1 MHAHQKY
8 RSRILVLACAIAL
21 FLLAGCAG
29 LPPAPNRVASHAEPA
44 STNTTW
50 GRYAAGTALPA
61 GVSGFWPLGQAEYA
75 LDARLE
81 LMRRAERSIDL
92 QTYQIGNDGL
102 GRLMLKE
109 LRDAARRGVRVRLL
123 VDDFYT
129 LGLDAALLQLSAH
142 EGIEVRLF
150 NPFVYGRDSANGRL
164 WNLLT
169 DGRRLN
175 HRMHNKLLSVDGALA
190 IAGGRNLSGEY
201 FMLDP
206 RNNFLDYEFIIAG
219 ALVPELAA
227 LFDRYWNHER
237 VLDIQRI
244 SNDGLSGAE
253 RRAAFERVAAGAAQ
267 ITPPAGPDMLGA
279 PVLAQALRQGL
290 APFRHARAEAFADDP
305 GKTFKPPTAPD
316 TTEAHTTLA
325 WLEARTLQAPRLST
339 VISPYFLPDA
349 ATRQRMREAAQRG
362 TQITIIT
369 NSIASSDE
377 PLVAFAS
384 HRNRHEWLAAGVRL
398 FEMRPTSDTVTPF
411 TRTAPAGSSLR
422 LHTKMGIFDR
432 RLLAIGS
439 INVDPRS
446 HRINTE
452 LAIVIDSPDLA
463 GNISDGVHALLQT
476 DVVQEV
482 RLSDEGLRWYVRRPQ
497 GEQRHNEEPDVGVWQ
512 RLRLRLIY
520 LLVPDELL

>member
-1 MHAHQKY
+1 
-8 RSRILVLACAIAL
+8 
-21 FLLAGCAG
+21 
-29 LPPAPNRVASHAEPA
+29 
-44 STNTTW
+44 
-50 GRYAAGTALPA
+50 
-61 GVSGFWPLGQAEYA
+61 
-75 LDARLE
+75 
-81 LMRRAERSIDL
+81 MRRAERSIDL

-102 GRLMLKE
+102 GRLVLKE
-109 LRDAARRGVRVRLL
+109 LHDAAWRGVRVRLL
-123 VDDFYT
+123 ADDFCT
-129 LGLDAALLQLSAH
+129 LGLDAPLLQLSAH
-142 EGIEVRLF
+142 EGVEVRLF
-150 NPFVYGRDSANGRL
+150 NPFVYGRDSTNGRL
-164 WNLLT
+164 WNLFT

-175 HRMHNKLLSVDGALA
+175 HRMHNRLLSVESALA

-206 RNNFLDYEFIIAG
+206 HNNFFDYEFIIAG

-237 VLDIQRI
+237 AVDIQR
-244 SNDGLSGAE
+244 
-253 RRAAFERVAAGAAQ
+253 
-267 ITPPAGPDMLGA
+267 
-279 PVLAQALRQGL
+279 
-290 APFRHARAEAFADDP
+290 RAEAFADDP

-316 TTEAHTTLA
+316 RTEAHTTLA

-339 VISPYFLPDA
+339 LISPYFLPDA
-349 ATRQRMREAAQRG
+349 ATRQRMRDAAQRG

-384 HRNRHEWLAAGVRL
+384 HRHRHEWLAAGVRL

-411 TRTAPAGSSLR
+411 TRTARAGSVLR

-452 LAIVIDSPDLA
+452 LAIVINSPELA
-463 GNISDGVHALLQT
+463 GNISDGLRALLQT
-476 DVVQEV
+476 DLVQEV
-482 RLSDEGLRWYVRRPQ
+482 KLSDEGLRWHVRRPQ
-497 GEQRHNEEPDVGVWQ
+497 SEQRHEEEPSVGVWQ

-520 LLVPDELL
+520 LFVPDELL